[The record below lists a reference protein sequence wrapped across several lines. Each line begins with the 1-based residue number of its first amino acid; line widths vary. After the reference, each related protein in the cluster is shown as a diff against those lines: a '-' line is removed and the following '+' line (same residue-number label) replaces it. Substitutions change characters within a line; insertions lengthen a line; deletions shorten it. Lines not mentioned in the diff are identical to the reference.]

1 MDKVNVMLAD
11 RCIDAETAVRVRM
24 YFHHARALHR
34 VREYRE
40 LEAMMSLKLRGEVA
54 SAAQRGWVSR
64 VWYLADAHADLLR
77 DISQLLAALVFA
89 PKELMDL
96 PEALFTVRRG
106 LAAKRGKP
114 LIRGS
119 IGGADFVCASV
130 SDMDTTAPVTLTHVE
145 VLSLRRED
153 LFDVLPDY
161 PATLRRVRFA
171 SKFYRWRKKIIEHA
185 LARRRAKL
193 GDRHPDTAGR
203 GLMSMFG
210 AQQAMRRSSYV
221 RTMMHQGSPVVGAA
235 GSGLGPKR
243 PSPERGS
250 KDERTGGSRTVDAG
264 LALAS
269 SQDLERSVEAVR
281 EQLSCL
287 ERRFNGFEGKLD
299 LLLERR
305 VCSTSLAQSPTK
317 AVPRAE

>member
-11 RCIDAETAVRVRM
+11 RRIDAETAVRVRM

-161 PATLRRVRFA
+161 PATLARVRFA
-171 SKFYRWRKKIIEHA
+171 SKFYRWRKKIIDHA
-185 LARRRAKL
+185 LERRRARL
-193 GDRHPDTAGR
+193 GSPPDAGGR

-210 AQQAMRRSSYV
+210 AQQAMRRSSFV
-221 RTMMHQGSPVVGAA
+221 RTMMHHGSPVVGAA
-235 GSGLGPKR
+235 GAGLEPKR

-250 KDERTGGSRTVDAG
+250 RDERPGAGRTVDAS
-264 LALAS
+264 LARARGH
-269 SQDLERSVEAVR
+269 DLERSVEAVR
-281 EQLSCL
+281 EQLSGL
-287 ERRFNGFEGKLD
+287 ELRFSGFESKLD

-305 VCSTSLAQSPTK
+305 VSSASLAQSPTK
-317 AVPRAE
+317 ALPHAE